1 MDRKILSNYIYNILY
16 QLIKIVLPLIIVPYT
31 LSVIGEDALGIS
43 DFAGNIAQWFIIFG
57 VLGVN
62 LYGNRTIAKVRD
74 EKDELSKTFFE
85 IFIMQVIN
93 VGLALVGYLLYIQFF
108 VHENQLIYALQ
119 GLTLVASMFDIT
131 WFFYGVEDF
140 KSASLRNILVKIIG
154 VGLIMTL
161 VKEPEMLWLYVV
173 INTCSDIF
181 GQGIMFLQLK
191 KYIHFEK
198 IDWMKGYL
206 KHVKATFVL
215 FIPTIA
221 INVYTLLDQT
231 MLGFL
236 SGNVANVTLYKTAQ
250 GFVKMFLYFI
260 TSIGAVMLPRITNVF
275 YNKGGKEE
283 VEKYLNTTYK
293 IALYLAIPM
302 TVAMITVS
310 PYFVP
315 WFLPKQPSVA
325 LLIQISSPIVLFIS
339 MSNVFGTQYLVPTG
353 MNKEYSNSVVFGA
366 ICNFCINLCL
376 IPLFAGVG
384 AAIGSICAEFT
395 VTFTQYLYIR
405 NKINVNLKDKNILK
419 YIISA
424 LIMGVVVVLIGNLCG
439 ASLKTNLIQAIVGAT
454 FYFLLLLIMK
464 EDFTT
469 SILHKILKRG

>member
-1 MDRKILSNYIYNILY
+1 MDKKILSNYIYNILY
-16 QLIKIVLPLIIVPYT
+16 QLVKIILPLIIVPYT

-74 EKDELSKTFFE
+74 NQDELSKTFFE
-85 IFIMQVIN
+85 IFTMQVIN
-93 VGLALVGYLLYIQFF
+93 IGLALFGYLLYIQFA
-108 VHENQLIYALQ
+108 VHENRLIYYLQ
-119 GLTLVASMFDIT
+119 SLTLVASMFDIT

-154 VGLIMTL
+154 VTLIMLL
-161 VKEPEMLWLYVV
+161 VKGPEYLWLYVI

-181 GQGIMFLQLK
+181 GQGIMFIQLR
-191 KYIHFEK
+191 KYIRFEK
-198 IDWMKGYL
+198 INWIKGYT

-236 SGNVANVTLYKTAQ
+236 SDSVANVTLYKTAQ

-283 VEKYLNTTYK
+283 VERYINTTYK

-310 PYFVP
+310 PYFIP

-353 MNKEYSNSVVFGA
+353 MNKEYSNSVVLGA
-366 ICNFCINLCL
+366 VCNFCINLCL
-376 IPLFAGVG
+376 IPFLGGVG
-384 AAIGSICAEFT
+384 AAIGSVCAEFA
-395 VTFTQYLYIR
+395 VTFVQYRYIK
-405 NKINVNLKDKNILK
+405 NEIHVQLKDKNILK
-419 YIISA
+419 YLISS
-424 LIMGVVVVLIGNLCG
+424 LIMGAVVLLIGMILG
-439 ASLKTNLIQAIVGAT
+439 ASLMTNLIQALAGASI
-454 FYFLLLLIMK
+454 YFCLLYLMK
-464 EDFTT
+464 EDFTS
-469 SILHKILKRG
+469 SILNKVLKRG